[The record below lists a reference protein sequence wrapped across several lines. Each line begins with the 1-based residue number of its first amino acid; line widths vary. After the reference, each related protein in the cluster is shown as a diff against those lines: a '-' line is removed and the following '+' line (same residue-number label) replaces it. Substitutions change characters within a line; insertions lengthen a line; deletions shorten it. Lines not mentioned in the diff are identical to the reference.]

1 MNRNLVLS
9 TSHGGSGG
17 STSCAAAPAAAP
29 PPSHSHRP
37 PFNLLPPTHR
47 CLQPPSHSAAQ
58 SLQHR
63 VTVACLRHS
72 APKQSKAFSLFF
84 AAFVPQM
91 TSSWS
96 EQEVA
101 LWLQEQGFGEFE
113 DAFVSNNI
121 DGRAI
126 VNLSKEDLEDL
137 GVKAIGKRLALVA
150 AIVECFGK
158 CAANKVEAAP
168 ASNAG
173 VSTWQMQPVQH
184 QPVEADDGSHLA
196 HERIK
201 LFIGGLID
209 GVTKEM
215 LQQELQQF
223 VPIDE
228 VIVLTNPA
236 TGASKGSGFAFVMG
250 KKNAETLMY
259 AIPSLELFAC
269 AWQMCRRMHT
279 GVDLRFSARFFV
291 YVHVLIEMPSHSCL
305 FHICDA

>member
-1 MNRNLVLS
+1 
-9 TSHGGSGG
+9 
-17 STSCAAAPAAAP
+17 
-29 PPSHSHRP
+29 
-37 PFNLLPPTHR
+37 
-47 CLQPPSHSAAQ
+47 
-58 SLQHR
+58 
-63 VTVACLRHS
+63 
-72 APKQSKAFSLFF
+72 
-84 AAFVPQM
+84 M

-126 VNLSKEDLEDL
+126 VNLSKEDLDDL

-158 CAANKVEAAP
+158 CAANKVEAAAAP
-168 ASNAG
+168 AASA
-173 VSTWQMQPVQH
+173 SAWQAQPVQQ

-201 LFIGGLID
+201 LFVGGLTD
-209 GVTKEM
+209 GISKEM

-223 VPIDE
+223 APVDE
-228 VIVLTNPA
+228 VIVLMNPA
-236 TGASKGSGFAFVMG
+236 TGQSKGSGFAFVMG

-259 AIPSLELFAC
+259 ATPLRALPARVEDMSHSADWICCTVVLVQIGF
-269 AWQMCRRMHT
+269 
-279 GVDLRFSARFFV
+279 DLRGASCPLARARSV
-291 YVHVLIEMPSHSCL
+291 NRIV
-305 FHICDA
+305 